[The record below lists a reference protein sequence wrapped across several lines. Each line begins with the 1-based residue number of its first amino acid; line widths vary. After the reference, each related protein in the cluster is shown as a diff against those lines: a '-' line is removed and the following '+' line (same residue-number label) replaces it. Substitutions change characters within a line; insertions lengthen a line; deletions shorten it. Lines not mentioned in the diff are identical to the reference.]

1 MVTIAQIADWSA
13 DALTEPPIDWEL
25 LAAIAMTESS
35 LDPQAVSPKG
45 AKGLFQFMPITV
57 RDITNR
63 WNYPFDPFDP
73 KASTK
78 AAKLYLAWLMRKFP
92 EDIHLVLAAW
102 NWGYGNVQK
111 WLRNE
116 KEMPEETQ
124 NFIEK
129 VLKKY
134 ERMRDADET

>member
-35 LDPQAVSPKG
+35 LDSQAISPKG

-78 AAKLYLAWLMRKFP
+78 AAKIYLAWLMKKFP

-102 NWGYGNVQK
+102 NWGYGNVKKFIQGK
-111 WLRNE
+111 